1 MSKELVSGGLA
12 IGYFYN
18 FIKKIFDNITHTSE
32 VKKGNNKFPFIY
44 NHVLLEVIIPKTLNK
59 SDIEKCNQFV
69 LENDKVFLSIEGGRD
84 LSFFIE
90 NLKHKNIKIID
101 YPTTIDS
108 LIEFLRIDSNNFF
121 KYNDL
126 DVGSEE
132 WKEKEKLELDKF
144 KNTLDFLINNNSLT
158 RGKVVIRIL
167 AE

>member
-1 MSKELVSGGLA
+1 MSKELVSDGLA

-32 VKKGNNKFPFIY
+32 VKKGNDKFPFIY

-59 SDIEKCNQFV
+59 SDIEKCNQLV
-69 LENDKVFLSIEGGRD
+69 LENDKVVLSIKDGRD

-90 NLKHKNIKIID
+90 NLKQKNIKIID

-108 LIEFLRIDSNNFF
+108 LIEFLKIDSNN
-121 KYNDL
+121 L
-126 DVGSEE
+126 DIKSEE
-132 WKEKEKLELDKF
+132 WKEKEKLELNKF
-144 KNTLDFLINNNSLT
+144 KNTLEFLINNNFLT

-167 AE
+167 SE